1 MAAALRRIQLGNAL
15 AAFGNGFTVPF
26 LFVYVARVRDLGDGT
41 AGAVLA
47 AFAAAALLVLP
58 FTGRVIDRSGPLVVV
73 VIGAVSAAL
82 GALGFGLSTTA
93 PAVLAAS
100 AVMGAGIAVL
110 QPALATMIVWCSTPG
125 TRSRAFATQFF
136 LNNLGLGVGG
146 LFGGM
151 LVNEHDPA
159 SFTLLFSIEA
169 TMFLVLLAVLVTVR
183 VARPVEAAAGSGA
196 GAASGAARGSGWGV
210 LLRDR
215 PMVLLGV
222 LGFVIFFACYGQF
235 ESGLSAYAVEVTHI
249 STATLGTALA
259 ANTAMIVL
267 AQFVVLRLVD
277 GRRRS
282 RVVALVGAIW
292 TVAWLAAGASGLV
305 HGAQAVATALL
316 IGTYALFGVG
326 ETMLSPTVAPMVA
339 DLAPARLVGQY
350 NSAFALV
357 KQLALAVGP
366 AVGGAIAAAGAWSSY
381 IVMLVLCCL
390 AVVGLA
396 LLLGRRLPERV
407 DRPGSVVVARGG
419 SPSGSGVEVPESAA
433 ETSAQGALSPEPAVR
448 SGSGAL
454 SESAVLSQDA
464 VAVCGAVPSGG
475 TGERVAGAV

>member
-26 LFVYVARVRDLGDGT
+26 LFVYVARVRELGDGT

-47 AFAAAALLVLP
+47 VFAAAALIVLP
-58 FTGRVIDRSGPLVVV
+58 FTGRVIDRSGPLVMVV
-73 VIGAVSAAL
+73 GGGVSAAL

-146 LFGGM
+146 LLGGV
-151 LVNEHDPA
+151 LVDEHDPA
-159 SFTLLFSIEA
+159 SFTLLFAVEA

-183 VARPVEAAAGSGA
+183 VARPAEDARADGTDEASRAGT
-196 GAASGAARGSGWGV
+196 ARGSGWGV

-235 ESGLSAYAVEVTHI
+235 ESGLSAYAVEVTRI

-259 ANTAMIVL
+259 ANTAMIVV

-282 RVVALVGAIW
+282 RVVALVGVIW

-305 HGAQAVATALL
+305 QGAQAVATALL
-316 IGTYALFGVG
+316 IATYALFGVG

-366 AVGGAIAAAGAWSSY
+366 AVGGAIAAAGAWSAY
-381 IVMLVLCCL
+381 VVLLVLCCL
-390 AVVGLA
+390 GVTGLA

-419 SPSGSGVEVPESAA
+419 SAAGSPVPAQPVGSAGGEGPSQTSRDAELVGQRAPSA
-433 ETSAQGALSPEPAVR
+433 G
-448 SGSGAL
+448 
-454 SESAVLSQDA
+454 
-464 VAVCGAVPSGG
+464 
-475 TGERVAGAV
+475 

>member
-26 LFVYVARVRDLGDGT
+26 LFVYVARVRELGDGT

-47 AFAAAALLVLP
+47 VFAAAALLVLP
-58 FTGRVIDRSGPLVVV
+58 FTGRVIDRSGPLVMVV
-73 VIGAVSAAL
+73 VGAVSAAL
-82 GALGFGLSTTA
+82 GALGFGLSTSA
-93 PAVLAAS
+93 SAVLVAS

-110 QPALATMIVWCSTPG
+110 QPALATMIVWSSTPG
-125 TRSRAFATQFF
+125 SRSRAFATQFF

-146 LFGGM
+146 LLGGM
-151 LVNEHDPA
+151 LVDERHPA
-159 SFTLLFSIEA
+159 SFTLLFVIEA

-183 VARPVEAAAGSGA
+183 VGRPAATAAGAES
-196 GAASGAARGSGWGV
+196 AAYGSGWGV

-215 PMVLLGV
+215 SMVLLCV

-235 ESGLSAYAVEVTHI
+235 ESGLSAYAVEVTRI
-249 STATLGTALA
+249 STSTLGIALA

-267 AQFVVLRLVD
+267 AQFVVLRLVER
-277 GRRRS
+277 RRRS
-282 RVVALVGAIW
+282 RVVALVGLIW

-326 ETMLSPTVAPMVA
+326 ETMLSPTVAPLVA

-366 AVGGAIAAAGAWSSY
+366 AVGGALAAAGAWSAY
-381 IVMLVLCCL
+381 IVLLVVSCL
-390 AVVGLA
+390 GVTGLA
-396 LLLGRRLPERV
+396 LVLGRRLTERD
-407 DRPGSVVVARGG
+407 DRPGSVIVARGDTAR
-419 SPSGSGVEVPESAA
+419 PVLEEQRADV
-433 ETSAQGALSPEPAVR
+433 VR
-448 SGSGAL
+448 
-454 SESAVLSQDA
+454 
-464 VAVCGAVPSGG
+464 
-475 TGERVAGAV
+475 